1 MVAQKLLKVPEL
13 AAMLDVS
20 EARARELTRCQ
31 LIPRVRVGRQLR
43 FDPEA
48 IEAWIAEGG
57 QALPGGWRREAE

>member
-1 MVAQKLLKVPEL
+1 MVAQKLIKVPEL

-20 EARARELTRCQ
+20 EARARELTRCK
-31 LIPRVRVGRQLR
+31 LIPYVRVGRQLR

-48 IEAWIAEGG
+48 IEAWIMNGG